1 MYLQLLTSS
10 SVIQDVFVKAPN
22 MISERKMVNR
32 QGRAVTKVLVKWI
45 NEPLEEATWEFLFDL
60 QTKFPD
66 FVAWNLVVKVLLKE
80 GDVMK
85 NPTRVVV
92 TWKSSGI
99 KMGSGVDTWRVK
111 AGRFKFAVRPTIWA
125 DSAFLFHYRKIICIT
140 LNLKIFAS

>member
-66 FVAWNLVVKVLLKE
+66 FVA
-80 GDVMK
+80 
-85 NPTRVVV
+85 
-92 TWKSSGI
+92 
-99 KMGSGVDTWRVK
+99 
-111 AGRFKFAVRPTIWA
+111 
-125 DSAFLFHYRKIICIT
+125 
-140 LNLKIFAS
+140 